1 MNIDSLNPHTRRA
14 KPANPPKN
22 HASPAH
28 VAALNLLL
36 GTLARW
42 EESNPVYR
50 EMCAA
55 AEAKVQ
61 ARALAK

>member
-1 MNIDSLNPHTRRA
+1 MNIDVINSHVRRP
-14 KPANPPKN
+14 KSPPKN

-28 VAALNLLL
+28 VAALDKLL
-36 GTLARW
+36 GTLRRW
-42 EESNPVYR
+42 EESDPSYR
-50 EMCAA
+50 EMLAA